1 MSTNKL
7 KERLD
12 KGPVI
17 CAEGFLFEIER
28 RGYMSSGE
36 FVPMVSLD
44 HPEVLENLHREFQ
57 HAGSDVVEAFT
68 YNGHREKMRVIGKE
82 ELLEPLNRSALKI
95 AKKVAL
101 DTPKGSKPNLMA
113 GNISNSNIWKHNDPQ
128 SQKEVEGMF
137 TEMIGWAVEEGADM
151 LIGETFYYA
160 EEAFKALEIMK
171 KTGLPTVLTISPM
184 GENKMRDGK
193 SVVDTCKELEQRGA
207 DVVGLNCFRGPA
219 TMFPF
224 LKEIRKA
231 VKCHVGA
238 LPIPYRTSEDYPTFF
253 NLPDRSNCACPSPHG
268 RTFPTAL
275 DPHFCNR
282 YEIGKFAK
290 DAYELGINYLGVCC
304 GANPMLIREVAESIG
319 LTVPA
324 SKYRENMENHFM
336 YGKNKRIPKHMTEYG
351 DKA

>member
-1 MSTNKL
+1 MSTNRL

-36 FVPMVSLD
+36 FVPLVSLE

-101 DTPKGSKPNLMA
+101 DTPKGSQPNLMA

-128 SQKEVEGMF
+128 SQKIVEGMF
-137 TEMIGWAVEEGADM
+137 SEMIGWAVEEGADM

-224 LKEIRKA
+224 LKEIREA

-253 NLPDRSNCACPSPHG
+253 NLPDRSNCQCPSPHG

-290 DAYELGINYLGVCC
+290 DAYALGINYLGVCC

>member
-1 MSTNKL
+1 MSNKL
-7 KERLD
+7 VDRLN

-28 RGYMSSGE
+28 RGYMASGE

-101 DTPKGSKPNLMA
+101 DTPKGSAPNLMA
-113 GNISNSNIWKHNDPQ
+113 GNISNSNIWKEDDKAAQ
-128 SQKEVEGMF
+128 LEVEKMF
-137 TEMIGWAVEEGADM
+137 SEMIGWAVDEGADM

-160 EEAFKALEIMK
+160 EEAFKALEVMK
-171 KTGLPTVLTISPM
+171 KSGLPTVLTISPM
-184 GENKMRDGK
+184 GENKMRDGM

-207 DVVGLNCFRGPA
+207 DVVGLNCFRGPE
-219 TMFPF
+219 TMMPY
-224 LKEIRKA
+224 LKEVRAA

-238 LPIPYRTSEDYPTFF
+238 LPIPYRTSKEYPTFF
-253 NLPDRSNCACPSPHG
+253 NLPDYDNCGCPSPHG
-268 RTFPTAL
+268 RTFPTAW
-275 DPHFCNR
+275 DPLFCNR

-290 DAYELGINYLGVCC
+290 EAYDLGVKYIGVCC
-304 GANPMLIREVAESIG
+304 GANPMLVRETAEAVG
-319 LTVPA
+319 LKVPA

>member
-1 MSTNKL
+1 MTNKL

-28 RGYMSSGE
+28 RGYMASGE

-57 HAGSDVVEAFT
+57 HAGSDIVEAFT
-68 YNGHREKMRVIGKE
+68 YNGHREKMRIVGKE

-101 DTPKGSKPNLMA
+101 DTPKGSKRNLMA
-113 GNISNSNIWKHNDPQ
+113 GNISGSHIWEKDNKKIK
-128 SQKEVEGMF
+128 KEVEGMF
-137 TEMIGWAVEEGADM
+137 SEMIGWAVDEGADM

-171 KTGLPTVLTISPM
+171 KTNLPTVLTISPM

-193 SVVDTCKELEQRGA
+193 SVVDTCKELEQLGA
-207 DVVGLNCFRGPA
+207 DVVGLNCFRGPS
-219 TMFPF
+219 TMLPF

-238 LPIPYRTSEDYPTFF
+238 LPIPFRTNIKYPTFF
-253 NLPDRSNCACPSPHG
+253 NLPDSEDCACPSPHG

-290 DAYELGINYLGVCC
+290 EANVLGINYLGVCC
-304 GANPMLIREVAESIG
+304 GANPMLIREVAESVG
-319 LTVPA
+319 LNVPA
-324 SKYRENMENHFM
+324 SKYREKIENHFM
-336 YGKNKRIPKHMTEYG
+336 YGNNKRIPKHMNDYG
-351 DKA
+351 DIA

>member
-1 MSTNKL
+1 MTNIL

-28 RGYMSSGE
+28 RGYMASGE

-57 HAGSDVVEAFT
+57 HSGSDIVEAFT

-101 DTPKGSKPNLMA
+101 DTPKGSQPNLMA
-113 GNISNSNIWKHNDPQ
+113 GNISNSNIWKENDKKAQ
-128 SQKEVEGMF
+128 REVESMF
-137 TEMIGWAVEEGADM
+137 SEMIGWAVDEGADM

-160 EEAFKALEIMK
+160 EEAFKALEVMK
-171 KTGLPTVLTISPM
+171 KANLPTVLTISPM
-184 GENKMRDGK
+184 GENIMRDGM

-219 TMFPF
+219 TMLPF

-231 VKCHVGA
+231 VKCHVAG
-238 LPIPYRTSEDYPTFF
+238 LPITYRTTEDHPTFF
-253 NLPDRSNCACPSPHG
+253 NLPDNNGCFCQSPHET
-268 RTFPTAL
+268 TFPTAL
-275 DPHFCNR
+275 DPMQCNR
-282 YEIGKFAK
+282 YEIGQFARE
-290 DAYELGINYLGVCC
+290 AYSIGINYLGVCC
-304 GANPMLIREVAESIG
+304 GANPMLIREVAEAVG

-324 SKYRENMENHFM
+324 SKYREKMDNHYMF
-336 YGKNKRIPKHMTEYG
+336 GKNKRIPKHIKDYRT
-351 DKA
+351 KA